1 MAATNNLLIFLIDI
15 LISMYVGALLLR
27 VLLAY
32 TRADFYNPISQFLV
46 SITNPALIPL
56 RKILPSIGSIDTA
69 NWILILILQGF
80 RIYSLARLNGFELSI
95 STLLIASI
103 LQVLSTIL
111 TILIYA
117 ILIRAVLSWI
127 QNPYQQENPLVSVVY
142 SITEPLLRP
151 ARKILPPVNMIDL
164 SAFFVILIL
173 YCLQIIIRSF

>member
-1 MAATNNLLIFLIDI
+1 MAAANNLLVFLVDI

-56 RKILPSIGSIDTA
+56 RKIIPSIGNIDSA
-69 NWILILILQGF
+69 IWILIIILQGV
-80 RIYSLARLNGFELSI
+80 RIYSLARLNGLELPL
-95 STLLIASI
+95 STLLIAST
-103 LQVLSTIL
+103 LQVISTML
-111 TILIYA
+111 NILIYA
-117 ILIRAVLSWI
+117 ILIRAILSWF
-127 QNPYQQENPLVSVVY
+127 QSPYQQENPLAAIVY